1 MTLRKRSLQTV
12 FACTS
17 VSDMKEMLSTAPC
30 STLVTA
36 KEAADLLPSTGY
48 QSLLRWARHGKI
60 ASVRLPN
67 GRVFFQRGD
76 IEELLRPSVSGRGRE
91 PTAAGLLGGDPG
103 EG

>member
-17 VSDMKEMLSTAPC
+17 VSDMKEMLSTSPG